1 MEGCRPVSRGLML
14 ELMTSANVMGRSASC
29 RHANLMQVPPEC
41 TSACVLWLNSIATAQ
56 ACAYPCILLTRVVA
70 MKYKSVKGLLKS
82 DESLIPVTFIDKLE
96 DVLHGFLGILLFVV
110 SILAAGY
117 SLQRLIETRP
127 FFPVGMIQGI
137 NDILFVVIILE
148 IMRTVIVRFTDGVF
162 QLDNFLIIGV
172 IAAVRHILTVGASLT
187 MEKEKT
193 AEYFNRALI
202 EMGVNT
208 GIVLA
213 LVFALFLSRAARA
226 SSKK

>member
-1 MEGCRPVSRGLML
+1 V
-14 ELMTSANVMGRSASC
+14 
-29 RHANLMQVPPEC
+29 
-41 TSACVLWLNSIATAQ
+41 
-56 ACAYPCILLTRVVA
+56 
-70 MKYKSVKGLLKS
+70 KYKSVKGLLTN

-96 DVLHGFLGILLFVV
+96 DILHGFLGIILFVISV
-110 SILAAGY
+110 LAVGY

-127 FFPVGMIQGI
+127 FFPLG
-137 NDILFVVIILE
+137 
-148 IMRTVIVRFTDGVF
+148 IMRTVIVRFTDGIF

-193 AEYFNRALI
+193 DEYFNRALM

-213 LVFALFLSRAARA
+213 LVFALFLSRAARI
-226 SSKK
+226 SRLK

>member
-1 MEGCRPVSRGLML
+1 
-14 ELMTSANVMGRSASC
+14 
-29 RHANLMQVPPEC
+29 
-41 TSACVLWLNSIATAQ
+41 
-56 ACAYPCILLTRVVA
+56 
-70 MKYKSVKGLLKS
+70 MKYKSVKGLLTR

-96 DVLHGFLGILLFVV
+96 DILHGFLGIVLFIISV
-110 SILAAGY
+110 LAAGY

-127 FFPVGMIQGI
+127 FFPLGMIQAI

-148 IMRTVIVRFTDGVF
+148 IMRTVIVRFTDGIF

-193 AEYFNRALI
+193 TEYFNRALT

-213 LVFALFLSRAARA
+213 LVFALFLSRAARKPGA
-226 SSKK
+226 KN

>member
-1 MEGCRPVSRGLML
+1 
-14 ELMTSANVMGRSASC
+14 
-29 RHANLMQVPPEC
+29 
-41 TSACVLWLNSIATAQ
+41 
-56 ACAYPCILLTRVVA
+56 
-70 MKYKSVKGLLKS
+70 MKYKSVKSLLKK
-82 DESLIPVTFIDKLE
+82 DESLIPITFIDKLE
-96 DVLHGFLGILLFVV
+96 DVVHGFLGLALFVISV
-110 SILAAGY
+110 LAATY
-117 SLQRLIETRP
+117 TVVRLIETRP

-148 IMRTVIVRFTDGVF
+148 IMRTVIVRFTDGIF

-213 LVFALFLSRAARA
+213 LVFALFLSRDARK
-226 SSKK
+226 SSN